1 VIVTRSVAN
10 MAAKLLTFFLSKFY
24 SFSVIS
30 FEFSVT
36 SFYQALMFSH
46 WPDRYKIYSNI
57 RSFVTAKSTLT
68 CHFYLMKFYRSYGG
82 GLKVYNVSDVKY
94 FYKTF
99 IFFHIPAWALKS
111 CFLFCFFQKTIASW
125 WWLLR
130 GYAFHIC
137 RLVGGLRSFIFLLM
151 DREDFSR
158 RSEDSTAVA
167 WLEANTTIR

>member
-1 VIVTRSVAN
+1 VSLE
-10 MAAKLLTFFLSKFY
+10 KLL
-24 SFSVIS
+24 
-30 FEFSVT
+30 
-36 SFYQALMFSH
+36 
-46 WPDRYKIYSNI
+46 
-57 RSFVTAKSTLT
+57 FVL
-68 CHFYLMKFYRSYGG
+68 
-82 GLKVYNVSDVKY
+82 
-94 FYKTF
+94 
-99 IFFHIPAWALKS
+99 
-111 CFLFCFFQKTIASW
+111 FFQKTIASW